1 MRAFILALAAVLS
14 LTSVSSAQT
23 VKIGYVKVDMLLS
36 RFSDFTNAQAA
47 LKKEAEAWQT
57 EMENYQKQLSALQ
70 DNYRQKSTLVSPE
83 KQREMQTEI
92 MKKTQEAQNFQQ
104 SILGPEGKAEKRK
117 NEMMGPINEKVNK
130 AINLVGERD
139 KYTII
144 LSDETLLFANSTT
157 DVTEE
162 VLKVLSAGLPAAP
175 PAATKPAIKPGA
187 GPVAPRK

>member
-1 MRAFILALAAVLS
+1 LRAFILALAAVLS
-14 LTSVSSAQT
+14 FTSISSAQT
-23 VKIGYVKVDMLLS
+23 VKIGYVKVDLLLS
-36 RFSDFTNAQAA
+36 RFPDFTNAQAA
-47 LKKEAEAWQT
+47 LKKEAEAWQS

-70 DNYRQKSTLVSPE
+70 ENYRQKSTLVSPE

-104 SILGPEGKAEKRK
+104 SIIGPEGKAEKRK
-117 NEMMGPINEKVNK
+117 NEMMAPINEKVNK

-139 KYTII
+139 KYTVI
-144 LSDETLLFANSTT
+144 LSDETLLYANSTT

-162 VLKVLSAGLPAAP
+162 VLKVLSAGLPAT
-175 PAATKPAIKPGA
+175 PAAKPAARPGA